1 MSSKL
6 SPKKRDT
13 AAKLK
18 KSDMDFYRMS
28 AIFFLLCAVL
38 LLILRVSTTITVRQA
53 TGQNM
58 GYELYK
64 LFRHPV
70 YIVLVGAL
78 LAASII

>member
-28 AIFFLLCAVL
+28 AIFFLLWPC
-38 LLILRVSTTITVRQA
+38 
-53 TGQNM
+53 
-58 GYELYK
+58 
-64 LFRHPV
+64 F
-70 YIVLVGAL
+70 
-78 LAASII
+78 

>member
-28 AIFFLLCAVL
+28 AIFFSVVCGSAFDFKSQHHDYRSPGDRAEYGL
-38 LLILRVSTTITVRQA
+38 
-53 TGQNM
+53 
-58 GYELYK
+58 
-64 LFRHPV
+64 
-70 YIVLVGAL
+70 
-78 LAASII
+78 